1 MKKIKCV
8 IADDERLSAEVLET
22 YIARLDNYQLLAS
35 CKNGVEVFNI
45 LKTQPVDLLFLD
57 IKMPQLTGLELVR
70 SLKKIPPVIFTTAFR
85 EYALDGYEYNAID
98 YLLKPIS
105 FERFL
110 RAIEKFEGASRVQQL
125 PEVLPFIQPD
135 PFIYVKSAKKTVKVF
150 LKEIIYLEGA
160 KEFVKIKTDNGEII
174 TYQTLQDFEQ
184 RLPDPGFLRIHR
196 SIIIAVDRIRA
207 YNTTHIEING
217 LELPIG
223 HSYQRLVR
231 DALNLT

>member
-1 MKKIKCV
+1 MKKVKCI
-8 IADDERLSAEVLET
+8 IADDEQLSAEILEA
-22 YIARLDNYQLLAS
+22 YIARLENYQLIAT
-35 CKNGVEVFNI
+35 CKNGVEVFNM
-45 LKTQPVDLLFLD
+45 LKTQTIDLLFLD
-57 IKMPQLTGLELVR
+57 IEMPQLTGLELVR

-85 EYALDGYEYNAID
+85 EYALDGFEYNAID

-110 RAIEKFEGASRVQQL
+110 RAIEKFEGASGVRQAPALVTG
-125 PEVLPFIQPD
+125 QPD
-135 PFIYVKSAKKTVKVF
+135 AFIYVKSAKKMVKVF
-150 LKEIIYLEGA
+150 LKEIIFIEGA

-184 RLPDPGFLRIHR
+184 RLPDPEFLRIHR
-196 SIIIAVDRIRA
+196 SIIIATCRIRS

-231 DALNLT
+231 DALNLN